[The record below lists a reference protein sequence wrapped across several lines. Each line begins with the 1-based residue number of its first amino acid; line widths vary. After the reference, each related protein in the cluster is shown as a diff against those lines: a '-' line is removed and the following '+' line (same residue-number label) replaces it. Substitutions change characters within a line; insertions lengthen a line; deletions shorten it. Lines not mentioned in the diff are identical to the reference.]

1 MGEFRGHDQT
11 GWSGKENSENDYMHC
26 GDGWQDEQNIVFT
39 PHNVAV
45 DDNNGLKNPK
55 LNIPVPV
62 PTDLDDNENQPKP
75 HAHTPNHPVAETT
88 KEPWIFLEQYA
99 NTHKTEGVKFDANK
113 HTLQIDG
120 KTFISFPKTDPH
132 PIRTGLKV
140 KPPYP
145 PKYPP
150 GTCII
155 SKTSGLKS
163 KEVEALQVILE
174 KGSYDVT
181 CNEKQALDLIK
192 AAGKYAD
199 RLNFPAL
206 KAGSQA
212 RIAAAKNAALGASTL
227 KHTKPS

>member
-1 MGEFRGHDQT
+1 MV
-11 GWSGKENSENDYMHC
+11 
-26 GDGWQDEQNIVFT
+26 IFT
-39 PHNVAV
+39 PFCNST
-45 DDNNGLKNPK
+45 NPN
-55 LNIPVPV
+55 LIPLQISDSETQEDTVTTFP
-62 PTDLDDNENQPKP
+62 ENREPKP
-75 HAHTPNHPVAETT
+75 HARTPNPNHPVAETI

-99 NTHKTEGVKFDANK
+99 NTHKTEGVKFDTNK

-140 KPPYP
+140 KPPYT
-145 PKYPP
+145 PKYQP

-155 SKTSGLKS
+155 SKTSGLKN
-163 KEVEALQVILE
+163 KEVEALHCILE

-199 RLNFPAL
+199 RLNFPEL
-206 KAGSQA
+206 KADSQA
-212 RIAAAKNAALGASTL
+212 RIAAAKNEALGASTHN
-227 KHTKPS
+227 HTKPS